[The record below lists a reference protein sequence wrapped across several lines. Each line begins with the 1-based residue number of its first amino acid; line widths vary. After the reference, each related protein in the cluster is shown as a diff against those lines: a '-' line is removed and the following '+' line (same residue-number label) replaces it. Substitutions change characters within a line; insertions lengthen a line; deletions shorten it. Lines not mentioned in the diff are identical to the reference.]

1 MSGEAIFP
9 RLFPSFFLTLPM
21 TTTFLTR
28 VVRALPLLGL
38 LACSSN
44 QSETADPVAAARD
57 RNEKKIDTADIT
69 DRQAADADF
78 LVNATDNVLLGVELG
93 KLAQQKASTAVLRA
107 YGQRLVQ
114 QRLELLRALQSLAAA
129 KHLAVPADL
138 GQDARAAYHETSTL
152 TGLQFDKQLLT
163 VAVKMQAQDEDA
175 FDDMQDDAYD
185 GDIRGFAAK
194 YHPALQEQLSAAK
207 VVQDE
212 IDDLP

>member
-1 MSGEAIFP
+1 
-9 RLFPSFFLTLPM
+9 M

-28 VVRALPLLGL
+28 VMRALPLLGL

-93 KLAQQKASTAVLRA
+93 KLAQQKASTAVVRA

-114 QRLELLRALQSLAAA
+114 QRLMLLRALQSLAAA
-129 KHLAVPADL
+129 KQLAVPADL

-152 TGLQFDKQLLT
+152 TGLQLDKQLLT
-163 VAVKMQAQDEDA
+163 VAVKMLAQDEDA

-194 YHPALQEQLSAAK
+194 YHPALQEQLSATK
-207 VVQDE
+207 EEQDKIE
-212 IDDLP
+212 DLP